1 MPAADR
7 LRGQRVLITGGAG
20 FLATAIAERLAG
32 DNELVLLDLDFDRG
46 RPVTYSSV
54 LGRETVTTIAGDI
67 RDADVVKKAAEGVDV
82 VVHAA
87 AIVGV
92 HRVIAHARDTIE
104 TNLLGTVNLLTA
116 VAEASDLHRFL
127 FFSTSEVFGG
137 SSFRVDEAAFALV
150 GSVDEARWSY
160 SIAKLAGEHLV
171 SAYYREVGLPT
182 VIVRPFNVFGPRR
195 TGDHAVLRFIGAALA
210 GEPLVVH
217 GDGSQV
223 RSWCYVD
230 DFVDGLIATLTEP
243 AAVGKDF
250 NIGNSRNT
258 VTIYD
263 LAQRVKRI
271 AGSSS
276 PVTFEDI
283 AHPDIDIRVPAT
295 SKATKL
301 FGYQPTVELDEGLAA
316 TVEWYREHP
325 EVFAGLR

>member
-1 MPAADR
+1 MPTKP
-7 LRGQRVLITGGAG
+7 RVLITGGAG
-20 FLATAIAERLAG
+20 FIASAVARRLV
-32 DNELVLLDLDFDRG
+32 DDYEIVLLDLDFDAG
-46 RPVTYSSV
+46 RPMTYTGL
-54 LGRETVTTIAGDI
+54 LGHPDVTTVVGDV
-67 RDADVVKKAAEGVDV
+67 RDYELARKAMDGVDA

-87 AIVGV
+87 AVVGV
-92 HRVIAHARDTIE
+92 RNVIQNSRITIE
-104 TNLLGTVNLLTA
+104 TNILGTVNMVQA
-116 VAEASDLHRFL
+116 AAEQPSLRRFL
-127 FFSTSEVFGG
+127 YFSTSEVFGG
-137 SSFRVDEAAFALV
+137 SSFRVDEAAFASV
-150 GSVDEARWSY
+150 GTVDEARWSY

-301 FGYQPTVELDEGLAA
+301 FGYQPTVELEEGLAA